1 MSKGNEPAFPQSIM
15 WLNDVEELQDKTEY
29 GLSKRELF
37 AAMAMQG
44 RISLRGSPS
53 LKPTPQSDYLENMA
67 KDSVDAADALIKE
80 LEK

>member
-1 MSKGNEPAFPQSIM
+1 MNDNKNEPAYP
-15 WLNDVEELQDKTEY
+15 TESYY

-44 RISLRGSPS
+44 FISNSNAMGTYEDFAR
-53 LKPTPQSDYLENMA
+53 
-67 KDSVDAADALIKE
+67 DSVEIAEALIKE